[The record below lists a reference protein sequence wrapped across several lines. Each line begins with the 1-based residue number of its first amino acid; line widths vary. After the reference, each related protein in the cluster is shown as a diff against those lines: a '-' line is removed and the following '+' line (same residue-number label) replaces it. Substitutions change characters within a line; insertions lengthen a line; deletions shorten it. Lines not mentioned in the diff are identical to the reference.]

1 MARVSDLIESHHI
14 GTFVGAGGGFAFAC
28 SCPDQRQPISS
39 MLNNGNARYRTE
51 VRWAADLSTAAP
63 ILSGE
68 GRGGEAMKLSSPL
81 LSGAGILV

>member
-1 MARVSDLIESHHI
+1 MARVSDLIESHNI
-14 GTFVGAGGGFAFAC
+14 GTFGGAGGGFAFAC

-39 MLNNGNARYRTE
+39 MLNNGNARYRTG
-51 VRWAADLSTAAP
+51 VRWAADLSTAP

>member
-1 MARVSDLIESHHI
+1 MARVSDLIESYNI

-51 VRWAADLSTAAP
+51 VRWAAYLSTAP
-63 ILSGE
+63 ILFGE
-68 GRGGEAMKLSSPL
+68 GRSGEAMKLSSSL